1 MLDIICAKK
10 SRISMSRNLPPLNAL
25 RAFDA
30 AGRHESF
37 SRAADELAV
46 SHSAISRH
54 VRGLENRL
62 GVQLFRDLPRGLEL
76 TLVGRSYL
84 ERVLPAL
91 DLIAEAT
98 DDLAEVPTGR
108 VTVNSEPLFA
118 ERFIIPRLA
127 GFQQAYPEVEV
138 RLEAS
143 PNIAD
148 VEKYEAD
155 IAVRFAH
162 TGKLDVPSDLLS
174 YALLYPHA
182 SPELMH
188 NCIREPKDLLQLP
201 LLRDRT
207 NNIWVQWFA
216 AAGLR
221 YDAPSDNAWRM
232 RSPLAYEA
240 ALNGL
245 GAYLGSSECVSFDRD
260 IGRLVRCFDTGI
272 RDGAFYLVYGSRG
285 VRRSAVKQFRAWLL
299 DETKMFR
306 TTNLQMR

>member
-10 SRISMSRNLPPLNAL
+10 SRIWMSRNLPPLNAL

-37 SRAADELAV
+37 SRAADELSV
-46 SHSAISRH
+46 SHSAVSRH
-54 VRGLENRL
+54 VRGLEDRL

-76 TLVGRSYL
+76 TVIGRSYL
-84 ERVLPAL
+84 ERILPAL
-91 DLIAEAT
+91 DMIAEAT

-127 GFQQAYPEVEV
+127 GFQQAFPEVEV
-138 RLEAS
+138 RLESS

-174 YALLYPHA
+174 FALIYPHA
-182 SPELMH
+182 SPELMRES
-188 NCIREPKDLLQLP
+188 IREPKDLLQLP

-207 NNIWVQWFA
+207 NNIWRQWFA
-216 AAGLR
+216 AAGLV
-221 YDAPSDNAWRM
+221 YHAASDHEWRL

-245 GAYLGSSECVSFDRD
+245 GVYLGSSECVSFDRKV
-260 IGRLVRCFDTGI
+260 GRLIRCFDIGI

-285 VRRSAVKQFRAWLL
+285 VRRTAVKKFREWLL
-299 DETKMFR
+299 DETRMFR
-306 TTNLQMR
+306 DTDHQV